1 MKFEEII
8 NFSNYSL
15 IFALYLMIG
24 VNFLI
29 HVFSC
34 HIQKVLQN
42 NMYVKH
48 LVAIFTLFFFVIL
61 IKNEKTDDEYLYF
74 KNMLS
79 TLCLY
84 FIFICSLRM
93 KMKFFIIFMTI
104 LCINFFIRGYI
115 DSLNP
120 ILFKDKIAKLEQSS
134 RYLIISSVIV
144 IIIGIIFYYLET
156 KKKYD
161 KEFTN
166 KMFIIGDKNC
176 KKYKI

>member
-1 MKFEEII
+1 MQFEDII

-15 IFALYLMIG
+15 IFALYLTIA
-24 VNFLI
+24 VNFLTNI
-29 HVFSC
+29 FSC
-34 HIQKVLQN
+34 HFQAVLRN

-48 LVAIFTLFFFVIL
+48 LVSIFALFFFVIL

-79 TLCLY
+79 TLLLY

-93 KMKFFIIFMTI
+93 KMNFFIIFITI

-120 ILFKDKIAKLEQSS
+120 ILFKDKIEKLKEISKF
-134 RYLIISSVIV
+134 LIILSL
-144 IIIGIIFYYLET
+144 IIICIGIIIYYLE
-156 KKKYD
+156 KKIKYG
-161 KEFTN
+161 KEFSN